1 MTDAISAAQD
11 QNIYVAPGAS
21 LTTLYKGLYNICTP
35 GAAFPEAETTE
46 AWDIPL
52 RLHPDFAPG
61 GDVNAVN
68 QQYVTALAQETSNIL
83 LLGFQMSQNKDVVCG
98 DLVPLIQSTRANLVS
113 VKAKYGAGLLGVLG
127 KTTNILPNSVSITP
141 GTGGGATDSSGL
153 LVGYG
158 VNLGTLTAAQLS
170 AMNLP
175 QSIKSLITPGVGL
188 HLGAVNFSAVFNQIR
203 DGMRYVTGMA
213 LTLAYHAL

>member
-1 MTDAISAAQD
+1 LHRETRWVGSRYFAKSE
-11 QNIYVAPGAS
+11 S
-21 LTTLYKGLYNICTP
+21 LFQSFL
-35 GAAFPEAETTE
+35 
-46 AWDIPL
+46 
-52 RLHPDFAPG
+52 
-61 GDVNAVN
+61 N

-127 KTTNILPNSVSITP
+127 QTTNILPNSVSITP

-158 VNLGTLTAAQLS
+158 VNLGTLTAAQLL

>member
-1 MTDAISAAQD
+1 MADEEKVTTEEQALADEWAAALAEAGDASQDDIDALMAQGGATP
-11 QNIYVAPGAS
+11 VAEPSTPRAPMEEFGAS
-21 LTTLYKGLYNICTP
+21 PKAPTISGLEGPNLDVIL
-35 GAAFPEAETTE
+35 
-46 AWDIPL
+46 DIP
-52 RLHPDFAPG
+52 
-61 GDVNAVN
+61 
-68 QQYVTALAQETSNIL
+68 VTISMEVGHTDISIRNL
-83 LLGFQMSQNKDVVCG
+83 
-98 DLVPLIQSTRANLVS
+98 LIQSTRANLVS

-127 KTTNILPNSVSITP
+127 QTTNILPNSVSITP

-175 QSIKSLITPGVGL
+175 QNIKSLITPGVGL

>member
-21 LTTLYKGLYNICTP
+21 LTTLYKGLHNICTP
-35 GAAFPEAETTE
+35 GAVFPEAETAE

-52 RLHPDFAPG
+52 RLHPEFVPD
-61 GDVNAVN
+61 GDINAVN
-68 QQYVTALAQETSNIL
+68 QQYVAALAQETSNIL
-83 LLGFQMSQNKDVVCG
+83 LLGFQMSQNKDAVCG
-98 DLVPLIQSTRANLVS
+98 DLTPLIQSTRANLVS
-113 VKAKYGAGLLGVLG
+113 VKSKYGTGLLGVLG
-127 KTTNILPNSVSITP
+127 QSINLLPNSIAITP
-141 GTGGGATDSSGL
+141 GSGGGATDSSGL

-158 VNLGTLTAAQLS
+158 VNLGTLTTAQLS

-175 QSIKSLITPGVGL
+175 QSIKTLITPGVGL
-188 HLGAVNFSAVFNQIR
+188 HLGAVNFSTVFNQIR